1 MPARG
6 YPRIGRQLTEGFGGN
21 PSANCQLNIIL
32 TMFTDLNYRYSFE
45 TDDLIFVPTWKSIPA
60 SWKAPN
66 ECLWN
71 APSDFITKV
80 PLKEIYVSSF
90 QGLDFELD
98 HIAGF
103 FRGTLDID
111 DIDWVDVIDELK
123 ELKLQ
128 PTIRGEGARQ
138 LYGIL
143 FEKSPILESHKRKM
157 R

>member
-1 MPARG
+1 M
-6 YPRIGRQLTEGFGGN
+6 
-21 PSANCQLNIIL
+21 
-32 TMFTDLNYRYSFE
+32 
-45 TDDLIFVPTWKSIPA
+45 PA
-60 SWKAPN
+60 SWKEPD
-66 ECLWN
+66 ECLWD
-71 APSDFITKV
+71 APSDFMTKV

-90 QGLDFELD
+90 QDRGVELD

-111 DIDWVDVIDELK
+111 DIGWVDVIDELE

-128 PTIRGEGARQ
+128 PTIRREGVRQ

-143 FEKSPILESHKRKM
+143 FEKSSILEFDIREM